1 MYSSQEKK
9 LVLAALRCAPLPTT
23 ERGIIDK
30 FEGDAIIAVAIVN
43 WQA

>member
-9 LVLAALRCAPLPTT
+9 LLLAAPRCYQLPTT
-23 ERGIIDK
+23 EKGIIEK